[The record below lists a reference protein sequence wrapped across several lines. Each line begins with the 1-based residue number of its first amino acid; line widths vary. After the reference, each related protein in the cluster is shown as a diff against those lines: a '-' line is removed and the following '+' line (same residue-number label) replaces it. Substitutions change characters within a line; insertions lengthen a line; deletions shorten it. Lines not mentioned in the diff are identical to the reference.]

1 MILNSIMNCRMNQI
15 NCRRVFS
22 PFKSS
27 NYHPLKNDFI
37 ILSTLKIFKIVYL
50 SINKY
55 TIMCI
60 STLGYCPIDVYSS
73 KPLLTK
79 VRLNREKDI
88 TDLIKQNKSSSN
100 HLSYPKVP

>member
-1 MILNSIMNCRMNQI
+1 
-15 NCRRVFS
+15 
-22 PFKSS
+22 
-27 NYHPLKNDFI
+27 
-37 ILSTLKIFKIVYL
+37 
-50 SINKY
+50 
-55 TIMCI
+55 MCI